1 MDGRPQL
8 ALRVIARPLLVLVG
22 LAGALVLT
30 PSVVLGE
37 CDGPFPS
44 FQHAAPTA
52 RRIVIGQVI
61 APLPGPEGFDDGR
74 TSRFTLRGWSVL
86 DGDRPVEID
95 IEDLQSQPCAGYIMA
110 RPGDR
115 IAIAFDGLDFT
126 PAQVVNAVA
135 WLQGDPPR
143 FDGIESTTI
152 GAIYGLLGRVPPV
165 LAPPLTAE
173 PVAGPSIDRPIALAL
188 LAAALVLVSG
198 SALRPRLRRRP
209 R

>member
-1 MDGRPQL
+1 MRVVARSL
-8 ALRVIARPLLVLVG
+8 ALALGVAFTVS
-22 LAGALVLT
+22 LAPPVA
-30 PSVVLGE
+30 LGE

-44 FQHAAPTA
+44 FRQAAPTA

-61 APLPGPEGFDDGR
+61 AALPGAQGLDDGR

-86 DGDRPVEID
+86 DGDQPVEID
-95 IEDLQSQPCAGYIMA
+95 VEDLQSQPCAGYIMA

-115 IAIAFDGLDFT
+115 IAIAFEGVDFT

-143 FDGIESTTI
+143 FGGIESTTI
-152 GAIYGLLGRVPPV
+152 GAIYALLGRAPPV
-165 LAPPLTAE
+165 LAPPADAVPAT
-173 PVAGPSIDRPIALAL
+173 GPSIDWPIVLALAVA
-188 LAAALVLVSG
+188 LA
-198 SALRPRLRRRP
+198 SALGVLLRRRRP